1 MALSQSSNN
10 YNGIFT
16 PVTGPAAGHLIVDGR
31 HSRLKLVETG
41 HLETGGMEFR
51 DLHGVLA
58 NGKYASALGCIRTGA
73 TTSYPT
79 SRPLSETT
87 YFPHFVAVGE
97 SHFAADDKIIT
108 AIHFSFENAHCLV
121 AGHRTFQ
128 SLHPSPEQAR
138 RILEDD
144 HKRTEEIAHKHSW
157 GDNPFDP
164 EISEHPHMLYFS
176 GKWLISKIESDI
188 ATVMLQNRTTHDMGG
203 SSKGIGI
210 SNQIGVTMRFR
221 EPTALLNATT
231 AVKQLRSLFE
241 LALGRR
247 QRLLNLQ
254 LATTNARKS
263 VPDGTPLDWHD
274 LHWSHCNDDI
284 SNETPATHPIDVLLD
299 AERRATEFERVVGN
313 WLDTMPVMSES
324 RSRFATAFYRNSYGI
339 DRIVGAANMF
349 DLLPADR
356 APKAKEVDPATQNAI
371 DRCRAIVKELPSGYA
386 KQSLL
391 SAFGRLGTAS
401 LRDKVVHRA
410 KLLQAAGGHSFP
422 ELEIPCAQAVIC
434 RNHFVHG
441 SAPAFDYASN
451 FHAVA
456 FLSDTLEYV
465 FAMTDLIDLGWS
477 LEGWLKQG
485 ASGSHPFGL
494 YASDY
499 RRHLDDLKSALRGEA
514 ASPA

>member
-1 MALSQSSNN
+1 MAISNSNN
-10 YNGIFT
+10 SYNGIFT
-16 PVTGPAAGHLIVDGR
+16 PIAGTSAGHLIVDGR
-31 HSRLKLVETG
+31 DSRLTLVKSG
-41 HLETGGMEFR
+41 HLEIDRMEFR

-58 NGKYASALGCIRTGA
+58 NGKYASALGCILVGA
-73 TTSYPT
+73 TESYST
-79 SRPLSETT
+79 SRPHSETT
-87 YFPHFVAVGE
+87 YFPHFVAIGE

-121 AGHRTFQ
+121 SGHRTFR

-144 HKRTEEIAHKHSW
+144 HKRIEEIARKHSW
-157 GDNPFDP
+157 GDEPFDP
-164 EISEHPHMLYFS
+164 EISEHPHILYFS
-176 GKWLISKIESDI
+176 GKGLIAKIESDV

-203 SSKGIGI
+203 SSKGVRI

-221 EPTALLNATT
+221 EPIALLPATT
-231 AVKQLRSLFE
+231 AMRQLRSLFE

-263 VPDGTPLDWHD
+263 VPDGTPLDWHN

-284 SNETPATHPIDVLLD
+284 SGETTATHPIDVLLD
-299 AERRATEFERVVGN
+299 VERRANEFEQVVAS
-313 WLDTMPVMSES
+313 WLNTMPTMSES
-324 RSRFATAFYRNSYGI
+324 RGRFATAFYRNNYGI

-356 APKAKEVDPATQNAI
+356 VPKTKNVDPVTQDAI
-371 DRCRAIVKELPSGYA
+371 DKCRAIVKELPSDHA
-386 KQSLL
+386 RQSLL

-401 LRDKVVHRA
+401 LREKVVYRA
-410 KLLQAAGGHSFP
+410 KLLQAASERSFP

-441 SAPAFDYASN
+441 SAPAFDYTNN

-477 LEGWLKQG
+477 LENWLKQG

-494 YASDY
+494 YASNY
-499 RRHLDDLKSALRGEA
+499 QRHLDNLKDALSVAR
-514 ASPA
+514 S